1 MGEKRVLTTLVSV
14 ISIVVAVVGFIINLI
29 AIGIYIGK
37 LEGFKDLVNYKFDE
51 QDKKL
56 EKHNNFITRVYKLE
70 KNEAVLE
77 EQINVANHRI
87 KDLEKEEHHE
97 KSCNSLDCRCKPAQ

>member
-1 MGEKRVLTTLVSV
+1 MLATIVAI
-14 ISIVVAVVGFIINLI
+14 ISITVAVVGFVINLI

-77 EQINVANHRI
+77 EQISVANHRI
-87 KDLEKEEHHE
+87 KDLEGVHEHFR
-97 KSCNSLDCRCKPAQ
+97 KGD